1 MRNVGLKDIA
11 EVVDVSVTAVSKV
24 LNGYPIRISSAK
36 RASIIETAK
45 RLGYKPNMVARG
57 LKSRKTKSVGVVIPD
72 MSTLFYPELLMSL
85 ETMLSAHGYQTFIC
99 NSEDDPEKEKSR
111 IEALMS
117 RSIDA
122 LILAPAA
129 GDANISLFRQ
139 IQEGG
144 SPLLLLDRYYSGEA
158 LNYIVTDNKHGAR
171 MGVEVL
177 ARKGASRLVYLG
189 GSLRH
194 LSLQDRLDGV
204 YEGAALFG
212 FQLDDGSVFLSD
224 SGRESVKATAGRIFD
239 NFTPG
244 TGVFLESNRY
254 LAGLLDAAAER
265 GLKIPDDFLV
275 AGFDSFRP
283 NITTAVDFAAMGVI
297 REPISIIKQDTEK
310 MAELA
315 CEYLISGLVDGKNQ
329 DLQVML
335 PVQVIN
341 G

>member
-24 LNGYPIRISSAK
+24 LNGYPIRISTAK
-36 RASIIETAK
+36 RTNIIETAK

-57 LKSRKTKSVGVVIPD
+57 LKSKKTKSVGVVIPD

-117 RSIDA
+117 RSIDG
-122 LILAPAA
+122 LIVAPAA
-129 GDANISLFRQ
+129 GDANIALFRQ

-144 SPLLLLDRYYSGEA
+144 SPFLLLDRYYSGEA
-158 LNYIVTDNKHGAR
+158 LNHIVTDNKSGAQL
-171 MGVEVL
+171 GVEVL
-177 ARKGASRLVYLG
+177 ASEGVSKLVYLG

-204 YEGAALFG
+204 YEGAAHSGLQF
-212 FQLDDGSVFLSD
+212 DDDSVFLAD
-224 SGRESVKATAGRIFD
+224 SGRESVKAAADKIFD
-239 NFTPG
+239 NFGRG

-254 LAGLLDAAAER
+254 LSGLLDSAAER
-265 GLKIPDDFLV
+265 GLAVPDDFLV

-283 NITTAVDFAAMGVI
+283 NITTAADFAALGVI
-297 REPISIIKQDTEK
+297 KKPIPVIKQDTEK
-310 MAELA
+310 MAKLA
-315 CEYLISGLVDGKNQ
+315 CDYLISGLVDGKNQ